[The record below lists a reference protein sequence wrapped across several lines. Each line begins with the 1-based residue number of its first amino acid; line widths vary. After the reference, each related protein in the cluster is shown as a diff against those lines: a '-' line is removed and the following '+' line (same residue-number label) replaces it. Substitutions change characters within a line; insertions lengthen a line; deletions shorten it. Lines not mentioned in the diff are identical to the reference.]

1 MGRQRESELALGAA
15 VPLLVPA
22 RTDNGSRNMPSPVIR
37 DQDYAEFRRLLEES
51 CGIVL
56 GDSKHYLVS
65 SRLAPLMARENCATL
80 GDLLALLRRPASRG
94 LLVEVVDAM
103 TTNETQWF
111 RDMQPFRAL
120 DEQVLPELAAR
131 GPGRNVSVWSAACS
145 SGQEAYSIAMLIQ
158 EHKDR
163 GRLADGRVL
172 ATDISPRM
180 IERGRAAVYGASEIR
195 RGLDPE
201 RQRRHFTVVREGQ
214 WKVLPAVS
222 NRVTFRQHNLL
233 ESYSLLGRFDVIFC
247 RNVLIY
253 FSLPARA
260 EILGRMAQALNP
272 GGYLFIGS
280 SEALPRGLEALE
292 LVRPGGATAYRRKA

>member
-1 MGRQRESELALGAA
+1 
-15 VPLLVPA
+15 
-22 RTDNGSRNMPSPVIR
+22 MPSPVIR
-37 DQDYAEFRRLLEES
+37 DQDYAEFRRMLEES

-65 SRLAPLMARENCATL
+65 SRLAPLMARERCTTL
-80 GDLLALLRRPASRG
+80 GDLLVLLRRPAARA
-94 LLVEVVDAM
+94 LRVEVVDAM

-111 RDMQPFRAL
+111 RDIQPFRAL

-131 GPGRNVSVWSAACS
+131 GDTRSVSVWSAACS

-158 EHKDR
+158 EHRER

-195 RGLDPE
+195 RGLDLE
-201 RQRRHFTVVREGQ
+201 RQRRHFAVVEEGQ
-214 WKVLPAVS
+214 WKVVPAVAS
-222 NRVTFRQHNLL
+222 RVSFRHHNLL

-253 FSLPARA
+253 FSLPART

-280 SEALPRGLEALE
+280 SEALPRSLDQLE
-292 LVRPGGATAYRRKA
+292 LVRPAGATAYRRKG

>member
-1 MGRQRESELALGAA
+1 MSHRRRPELALGAA

-22 RTDNGSRNMPSPVIR
+22 RTQNGSTTMPSPVIR
-37 DQDYAEFRRLLEES
+37 DQDYAEFRRLLEEI

-56 GDSKHYLVS
+56 GDNKQYLVS
-65 SRLAPLMARENCATL
+65 SRLGPLLAREHFTTL
-80 GDLLALLRRPASRG
+80 GQLLARLREPGSGALRI
-94 LLVEVVDAM
+94 EVVDAM

-111 RDMQPFRAL
+111 RDSQPFQAL
-120 DEQVLPELAAR
+120 DQHLLPELAAR
-131 GPGRNVSVWSAACS
+131 GGSRTVSVWSAGCS

-158 EHKDR
+158 EHKER

-172 ATDISPRM
+172 GTDISPRM

-201 RQRRHFTVVREGQ
+201 RQRRHFTVVEEGQ
-214 WKVLPAVS
+214 WQVLPAVAR
-222 NRVTFRQHNLL
+222 RVSFREHNLL
-233 ESYSLLGRFDVIFC
+233 DSSTLLGRFDLVFC

-280 SEALPRGLEALE
+280 SEALPRGLEQLE
-292 LVRPGGATAYRRKA
+292 LVRLGGATAYRRKG

>member
-1 MGRQRESELALGAA
+1 MNRRWESAMDLGAA

-22 RTDNGSRNMPSPVIR
+22 RTENGSGTMPSPLIR
-37 DQDYAEFRRLLEES
+37 EHDYAEFRRLLEAS

-56 GDSKHYLVS
+56 GDNKHYLVS
-65 SRLAPLMARENCATL
+65 SRLAPLMARERCTTL
-80 GDLLALLRRPASRG
+80 GDLLALLRRPAARA
-94 LLVEVVDAM
+94 LRVEVVDAM

-111 RDMQPFRAL
+111 RDIQPFRAL

-131 GPGRNVSVWSAACS
+131 GGARGVSVWSAACS

-158 EHKDR
+158 EHRER

-195 RGLDPE
+195 RGLDLE
-201 RQRRHFTVVREGQ
+201 RQRRHFTVVEEGQ
-214 WKVLPAVS
+214 WKVVPAVAG
-222 NRVTFRQHNLL
+222 RVSFRLHTLL

-253 FSLPARA
+253 FSLPART

-280 SEALPRGLEALE
+280 SEALPRSLDQLE
-292 LVRPGGATAYRRKA
+292 LVRPAGATAYRRKG